1 MSKPIFRKQKTT
13 TLRVSEPKE
22 LMEFLSSKMG
32 GMTRTSVKALLSR
45 RQVQVNNR
53 IETKYNY
60 MLNPGDIVSIN
71 SGIANE
77 ELKHPK
83 LRILYEDDI
92 IVVVEK
98 KEGLLTMATMRESD
112 EMTAYSILK
121 SYLRKGNPRA
131 ELYTVHRLDRE
142 TSGVLLF
149 AKTKDAQF
157 SMQSHW
163 HEIVT
168 KRCYVALV
176 EGEPQKADDTII
188 SWLTENKKSYKIHSS
203 WTNNGG
209 QQAITHYTI
218 LQSNGEYSLLSVE
231 LETGRKNQIRV
242 QLAAIGHPVVGD
254 KKYGSGTTPIKRL
267 ALHAQLL
274 EFIHPITHKSMRF
287 ETPVP
292 KEFKL
297 LLKEKQNNV
306 TEQTKA

>member
-1 MSKPIFRKQKTT
+1 MNKSTFHKPKTT
-13 TLRVSEPKE
+13 TLKVNEPKE
-22 LMEFLSSKMG
+22 LMEFLSDKMG

-45 RQVQVNNR
+45 RQVQVNSR

-83 LRILYEDDI
+83 LKILYEDDAI
-92 IVVVEK
+92 IVVEK
-98 KEGLLTMATMRESD
+98 KEGLLTMATVRESD

-121 SYLRKGNPRA
+121 SHLKKGNPRA

-149 AKTKDAQF
+149 AKTKDVQF

-176 EGEPQKADDTII
+176 EGEPEKSNNTIV

-209 QQAITHYTI
+209 QQAITHYTVM
-218 LQSNGEYSLLSVE
+218 QSNGEYSLLSVE

-297 LLKEKQNNV
+297 LLKEKQNNA
-306 TEQTKA
+306 TRQTKA

>member
-98 KEGLLTMATMRESD
+98 KEGLLTMATVRESD

-209 QQAITHYTI
+209 LQAITHYTV

-306 TEQTKA
+306 TGKTKA

>member
-1 MSKPIFRKQKTT
+1 MNKPAFRKPKTT
-13 TLRVSEPKE
+13 RLRVTEPQE
-22 LMEFLSSKMG
+22 LMEFLSNKMG
-32 GMTRTSVKALLSR
+32 GMTRTSVKSLLSH

-53 IETKYNY
+53 IETKYNFL
-60 MLNPGDIVSIN
+60 LNTGDIVTIN

-83 LRILYEDDI
+83 LKIIYEDDA

-98 KEGLLTMATMRESD
+98 KEGLLTMATVRESN

-121 SYLRKGNPRA
+121 SYLKKGNPRA

-142 TSGVLLF
+142 TSGILLF
-149 AKTKDAQF
+149 AKTKDVQF

-176 EGEPQKADDTII
+176 EGEPEKNDDTIV

-209 QQAITHYTI
+209 QKAITHYTL
-218 LQSNGEYSLLSVE
+218 LQSNGAYSLLSIE

-254 KKYGSGTTPIKRL
+254 KKYGSGNSPIKRL
-267 ALHAQLL
+267 ALHAQIL
-274 EFIHPITHKSMRF
+274 EFIHPMTHKVMHF
-287 ETPVP
+287 ETPIP
-292 KEFKL
+292 QEFKG
-297 LLKEKQNNV
+297 LLKEKAQ
-306 TEQTKA
+306 

>member
-98 KEGLLTMATMRESD
+98 KEGLLTMATVRESD

-209 QQAITHYTI
+209 QQAITHYTV

>member
-306 TEQTKA
+306 IEQTKA

>member
-1 MSKPIFRKQKTT
+1 MSKPTFRKQKTT
-13 TLRVSEPKE
+13 TLRVNEPKE
-22 LMEFLSSKMG
+22 LMEFLSCKMG

-45 RQVQVNNR
+45 RQVQVNSR

-83 LRILYEDDI
+83 LKILYEDDAI
-92 IVVVEK
+92 IVVEK
-98 KEGLLTMATMRESD
+98 KEGLLTMATVRESD

-121 SYLRKGNPRA
+121 SHLKKGNPRA

-149 AKTKDAQF
+149 AKTKDVQF

-176 EGEPQKADDTII
+176 EGEPLKADDTII

-209 QQAITHYTI
+209 QQAITHYTVM
-218 LQSNGEYSLLSVE
+218 QSNGEYSLLSVE

-297 LLKEKQNNV
+297 LLKEKQNNA
-306 TEQTKA
+306 TRQTKA

>member
-1 MSKPIFRKQKTT
+1 MNKPAFRKPKTT
-13 TLRVSEPKE
+13 RLRVTEPQE
-22 LMEFLSSKMG
+22 LMEFLSNKMG
-32 GMTRTSVKALLSR
+32 GMTRTSVKSLLSH

-53 IETKYNY
+53 IETKYNFL
-60 MLNPGDIVSIN
+60 LNTGDIVTIN

-83 LRILYEDDI
+83 LKIIYEDDA

-98 KEGLLTMATMRESD
+98 KEGLLTMATVRESN

-121 SYLRKGNPRA
+121 SYLKKGNPRA

-142 TSGVLLF
+142 TSGILLF
-149 AKTKDAQF
+149 AKTKDEH
-157 SMQSHW
+157 SRMPPPW

-168 KRCYVALV
+168 NRCSVALV
-176 EGEPQKADDTII
+176 AGAPEKHDDTII

-209 QQAITHYTI
+209 QKAITHYTL
-218 LQSNGEYSLLSVE
+218 LQSNGAYSLLSIE

-254 KKYGSGTTPIKRL
+254 KKYGSGNSPIKRL
-267 ALHAQLL
+267 ALHAQIL
-274 EFIHPITHKSMRF
+274 EFIHPMTHKVMHF
-287 ETPVP
+287 ETPIP
-292 KEFKL
+292 KEFKG
-297 LLKEKQNNV
+297 LLKEKAQ
-306 TEQTKA
+306 

>member
-13 TLRVSEPKE
+13 TLRVSDPKE

-98 KEGLLTMATMRESD
+98 KEGLLTMATVRESD

-306 TEQTKA
+306 IEQTKA

>member
-1 MSKPIFRKQKTT
+1 MNKPAFRKPKTT
-13 TLRVSEPKE
+13 RLRVTEPQE
-22 LMEFLSSKMG
+22 LMEFLSNKMG
-32 GMTRTSVKALLSR
+32 GMTRTSVKSLLSH

-53 IETKYNY
+53 IETKYNFL
-60 MLNPGDIVSIN
+60 LNTGDIVTIN

-83 LRILYEDDI
+83 LKIIYEDDA

-98 KEGLLTMATMRESD
+98 KEGLLTMATVRESN

-121 SYLRKGNPRA
+121 SYLKKGNPRA
-131 ELYTVHRLDRE
+131 ELYTVHRLNRE
-142 TSGVLLF
+142 TSGILLF
-149 AKTKDAQF
+149 AKTKDVQF

-176 EGEPQKADDTII
+176 EGEPEKNDDTII

-209 QQAITHYTI
+209 QKAITHYTL
-218 LQSNGEYSLLSVE
+218 LQSNGAYSLLSIE

-254 KKYGSGTTPIKRL
+254 KKYGSGNSPIKRL
-267 ALHAQLL
+267 ALHAQIL
-274 EFIHPITHKSMRF
+274 EFIHPMTHKVMHF
-287 ETPVP
+287 ETPIP
-292 KEFKL
+292 KKFKG
-297 LLKEKQNNV
+297 LLKEKAQ
-306 TEQTKA
+306 

>member
-98 KEGLLTMATMRESD
+98 KEGLLTMATVRESD

-209 QQAITHYTI
+209 QQAITHYTV

-254 KKYGSGTTPIKRL
+254 KKYGSRTTPIKRL

>member
-209 QQAITHYTI
+209 QQAITHYTV

-306 TEQTKA
+306 IEQTKA

>member
-98 KEGLLTMATMRESD
+98 KEGLLTMATVRESD

>member
-98 KEGLLTMATMRESD
+98 KEGLLTMATVRESD

-209 QQAITHYTI
+209 QQAITHYTV

-306 TEQTKA
+306 IEQTKA

>member
-274 EFIHPITHKSMRF
+274 EFIHPITHKSMHF

-306 TEQTKA
+306 IEQTKA